1 MTKQEAI
8 ELLKPLVEAADYLQI
23 TLETDRK
30 SVNESCD
37 HYGTWNGHDFTC
49 TSSTYWRSAE
59 VEVETD
65 TEELYNVLVEKN
77 LEDLT
82 DADFGSKYLGEASD
96 GNTDVANIEW
106 EGEEPTEE
114 EKEENDY
121 SDMELYWS
129 SDIGD
134 CEVEFDSVLAI
145 RFEIDGVKYTIGDDE
160 EDGEDDEDE
169 DEDDE

>member
-30 SVNESCD
+30 SVSESCD
-37 HYGTWNGHDFTC
+37 HYGTWNEHDFTC
-49 TSSTYWRSAE
+49 TSTTYWRSAE

-65 TEELYNVLVEKN
+65 AEELYNLLVEKD
-77 LEDLT
+77 LGDLT
-82 DADFGSKYLGEASD
+82 DVDFDGKYLGEAND
-96 GNTDVANIEW
+96 GDTEVSNIEW
-106 EGEEPTEE
+106 EGEEPSEE

-145 RFEIDGVKYTIGDDE
+145 RFEIDGVKYTIEDDE
-160 EDGEDDEDE
+160 EGDDEDE